1 MFYDDLQLSEIVATR
16 MSHDLIGNMGALSN
30 ALELIADNDDALDEC
45 SLSILKTATFTLNAR
60 QKFFRLAFGVDSK
73 KIEMATLKKIC
84 DDYLQTCTN
93 RTDSFSLSFN
103 GVRPEMAK
111 FVCLGVMTAA
121 EVCIRGGNIEIC
133 INKDN
138 MIISVSSAYNLSAV
152 KIAIY
157 EDVLKGAEIKDDVPQ
172 YAHLIYLRKLLGNE
186 IKMQLISD
194 EKNMKIVIG

>member
-73 KIEMATLKKIC
+73 KIE
-84 DDYLQTCTN
+84 
-93 RTDSFSLSFN
+93 SFN